1 MQFTFKN
8 IVFIL
13 TTLVLV
19 TSAGFGTGILL
30 DYRQAQQLL
39 NESKTLNT
47 TGKYEDALS
56 KLVEADSK
64 WVPESTK
71 KEIEE
76 SIAQNKKLVAST
88 KNYELGTDFYIK
100 DKLKESIKFLR
111 RVDNED
117 INYQKAQEIIEL
129 AEEKVKKEIVDQEVA
144 GAMSTTFSTPQVIK
158 EVEPETL
165 IPTISEPQ
173 VDVPALCSAK
183 KQQMT
188 GGIAE
193 SAYKASAQAEA
204 NAKSDPLFNQVWMSI
219 VPNLEIMTIRD
230 GSFLLVRLME

>member
-117 INYQKAQEIIEL
+117 INYQKAQEII
-129 AEEKVKKEIVDQEVA
+129 
-144 GAMSTTFSTPQVIK
+144 K

-219 VPNLEIMTIRD
+219 VPNLEIM
-230 GSFLLVRLME
+230 MK